1 MRKTF
6 YVVFVLGFLIGSQGL
21 AADTML
27 ENARFRVVL
36 GEDAVWRSLVD
47 KATATE
53 YCAADKKVT
62 FGTVRVDGKTRN
74 ANGVQLADDRL
85 TVAFADCDTELTYAV
100 EVTDDWIAFR
110 LVEVSGTRPTH
121 ATLVRIGVTITGRG
135 GSRLNAAWNE
145 RYSTCLRGIN
155 LQSQGSC
162 SRRSDHTLLSMNSQD
177 APGPKLEGAGA
188 ALVSAPTSDL
198 KSILCRLSAHYDLVR
213 NEGDEIPS
221 KDLPIARQS
230 YWFLSFGEK
239 EVDEVIEYCRKSGFR
254 QVMLS
259 SNAWCA
265 SVGHFT
271 FRENAYPD
279 GIESLRRTVA
289 KFHANGILVGMHTFA
304 SKVSKIDPYVAP
316 VPNRGFWVD
325 RSATLSADV
334 TADQTSIRTE
344 EDLSQWPGSPVCKQK
359 VWEGHV
365 SKHQEVIIDNE
376 IIRFE
381 SIGPEGKW
389 DTFLGCQR
397 GAWGTQAAAHKAQ
410 TECRHYAV
418 DGCINGYIID
428 QESPLFQETTSRL
441 AHVFNYCDFDMVYF
455 DGSEDVDRRRYHYY
469 SSNAHAV
476 PMRKFKK
483 RPLIHMGGGRTHE
496 LWHSFTRYG
505 TIDQYPGTYLAYLH
519 AGGSIDDWPTCK
531 DHIDRTL
538 KRVIRGH
545 EDMTPGELGWFGIGP
560 KSGNYDGLQFD
571 EIEYLMC
578 KSLAYDSPISLQTS
592 FSRMEAHPLTPDIL
606 EIVRQYETLRLA
618 YKVPARTLQR
628 LGEQGKDFV
637 MLPQS
642 LSDAGDSPE
651 FVQMEVLD
659 EVAGTH
665 DVRSFVGEWRGGAI
679 ATVWHYVGKQGKLIV
694 DTSNVAAYDVRG
706 GIVETETL
714 AAKTCVP
721 LDHRRMLLHFPD
733 TSPAEAG
740 KLLTE
745 ATLELRKPVAIWVRA
760 EEFQNCVGNMVKGSA
775 ANIQE
780 PDAIGEVVLCSGS
793 IDRSGSTP
801 CYTEY
806 KVNVPHKGR
815 WTLWGRVRYPTGGDM
830 SFGLVLP
837 DQDVTLTGN
846 QVIGN
851 CGVNDKKWHW
861 TGRGGGVTTV
871 PPGSPIVFKL
881 DAGEFV
887 FRIYPREGPST
898 TVGNPRLDCFC
909 LAEDPDYRPS
919 DADARAAIGE
929 KK

>member
-1 MRKTF
+1 MRKVV
-6 YVVFVLGFLIGSQGL
+6 YVVIVLGLTVGARTF
-21 AADTML
+21 AADVVL
-27 ENARFRVVL
+27 ENARFRAVL

-47 KATATE
+47 KATNTE

-74 ANGVQLADDRL
+74 ANRVELADDRL
-85 TVAFADCDTELTYAV
+85 TVAFADCDAKLTYSV

-110 LVEVSGTRPTH
+110 LVELSGTRPTH
-121 ATLVRIGVTITGRG
+121 ATLVRLGVTITERG
-135 GSRLNAAWNE
+135 GSRLNAAWNDK
-145 RYSTCLRGIN
+145 YSICLRGIN

-162 SRRSDHTLLSMNSQD
+162 SRRSDHTLLSMTSQD

-188 ALVSAPTSDL
+188 ALIAAPTSDL
-198 KSILCRLSAHYDLVR
+198 RAILCRLSADYDLAR
-213 NEGDEIPS
+213 NEGDGVPS
-221 KDLPIARQS
+221 HDLPIARQS

-239 EVDEVIEYCRKSGFR
+239 DVDTVIEYCRKAGFR

-289 KFHANGILVGMHTFA
+289 KLHENGILVGMHTFA
-304 SKVSKIDPYVAP
+304 SKISKMDPYVTP
-316 VPNRGFWVD
+316 IPNRGFWVD
-325 RSATLSADV
+325 RSATLAADV
-334 TADQTSIRTE
+334 TADQTTIRTE
-344 EDLSQWPGSPVCKQK
+344 DDLSQWPGSPVCKQK

-410 TECRHYAV
+410 TECRHYGV

-428 QESPLFQETTSRL
+428 QDSPLFQKSTSRL
-441 AHVFNYCDFDMVYF
+441 AHVFNHCDFDMVYF

-483 RPLIHMGGGRTHE
+483 RPVIHMGGGRTHG

-538 KRVIRGH
+538 RRVIAGH

-606 EIVRQYETLRLA
+606 EIVRQYEQLRLG
-618 YKVPARTLQR
+618 YTVPAQTLQR
-628 LGEQGKDFV
+628 LQEQGKDFV
-637 MLPQS
+637 KLPHS
-642 LSDAGDSPE
+642 LTDAGDSPE
-651 FVQMEVLD
+651 FVQVAALD
-659 EVAGTH
+659 KVAGTH
-665 DVRSFVGEWRGGAI
+665 DVRAFVGQWRGGTI
-679 ATVWHYVGKQGKLIV
+679 ATVWHYVGKQAELFV
-694 DTSNVAAYDVRG
+694 DTGDVKVYDVRG
-706 GIVETETL
+706 ETVKTEER

-721 LDHRRMLLHFPD
+721 LDQRRMLLHFPD
-733 TSPAEAG
+733 TSPAEVR
-740 KLLTE
+740 KLLTD
-745 ATLELRKPVAIWVRA
+745 ATLEVRKPVVNWIQA
-760 EEFQNCVGNMVKGSA
+760 EDFQSCVGSMVKGSA
-775 ANIQE
+775 AGVQE
-780 PDAIGEVVLCSGS
+780 PEAMGEVVLCSGRF
-793 IDRSGSTP
+793 DRIGSTP

-806 KVNVPHKGR
+806 KVDVPHKGR
-815 WTLWGRVRYPTGGDM
+815 WTLWARVRYPTGGDM

-837 DQDVTLTGN
+837 DQEVTLSGN
-846 QVIGN
+846 QVVGN

-871 PPGSPIVFKL
+871 PPGSPIVFNL
-881 DAGEFV
+881 EAGEFV
-887 FRIYPREGPST
+887 FRIYPREGPGT
-898 TVGNPRLDCFC
+898 AAGNPRLDCFC
-909 LAEDPDYRPS
+909 LTEDPDYRPS
-919 DADARAAIGE
+919 DADAKAAF
-929 KK
+929 K